1 MCSKILKLNL
11 KSQQRSYR
19 VFFFSKHYRR
29 FLCSVLKEPKV
40 TLVTLKKCSGVT
52 VKPLRY
58 DIEAA

>member
-1 MCSKILKLNL
+1 MHTDVLKNSKTEPKVTA
-11 KSQQRSYR
+11 Q
-19 VFFFSKHYRR
+19 FFFSKHYRR